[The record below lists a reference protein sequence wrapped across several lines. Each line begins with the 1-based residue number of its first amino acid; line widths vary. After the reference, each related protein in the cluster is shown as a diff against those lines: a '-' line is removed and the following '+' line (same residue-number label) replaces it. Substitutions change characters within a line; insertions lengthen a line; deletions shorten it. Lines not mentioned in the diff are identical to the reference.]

1 MSERSKKKIV
11 YTLVV
16 VSVGLNLLLMVNVF
30 ALKIVTRRRASF
42 SPRQAATLPV
52 QAPAL
57 ARPVA
62 EEMTAGKRNLLQTS
76 SELAA
81 RYERR
86 GDKAI
91 GMQEKTDFYS
101 LALLE
106 YAKLPKKN
114 PRYVRLVR
122 QARERIQPRMLENS
136 SLLIA
141 LGDTRRQ
148 VEQVYGKPD
157 RQVIDQKYLPSG
169 TVTYDYY
176 REQGLIVGISLD
188 RVFSVKFCSYSP
200 GLWRGIRIGDHFD
213 KLKTLYK
220 GKKVYLP
227 GHYFGYQV
235 DRLKTTFIFVD
246 EDEKLDGI
254 KIADQRYYGKWELDL
269 K

>member
-1 MSERSKKKIV
+1 MSERSKKKII

-30 ALKIVTRRRASF
+30 ALKIVSRRWAAL
-42 SPRQAATLPV
+42 SPRPAATLP

-57 ARPVA
+57 ARPAA
-62 EEMTAGKRNLLQTS
+62 EEMTAGKKNLLQTS
-76 SELAA
+76 YELAGS
-81 RYERR
+81 YERK
-86 GDKAI
+86 GDKSI
-91 GMQEKTDFYS
+91 DMRKQTDFYS

-106 YAKLPKKN
+106 YAKLPNKN
-114 PRYVRLVR
+114 PRYSRLVR

-148 VEQVYGKPD
+148 VERVYGKSD
-157 RQVIDQKYLPSG
+157 RRVIDRKYLPSG
-169 TVTYDYY
+169 AVSYDYY
-176 REQGLIVGISLD
+176 REQGLVVGISLG
-188 RVFSVKFCSYSP
+188 RVFSIKFRSDSP

-220 GKKVYLP
+220 GKRVYLP
-227 GHYFGYQV
+227 GNHFGYRV
-235 DRLKTTFIFVD
+235 DELKTTFIFVD
-246 EDEKLDGI
+246 GDEKLDGI
-254 KIADQRYYGKWELDL
+254 KIADQRYYGMWEQVL